1 METRFDPAQGNPA
14 TPTEAS
20 PDRLDRPGFSQLGS
34 NQAASGLAAS
44 GLAGWRQPSS
54 GRLSSD
60 QLSIDTPE
68 LVAIEMPL
76 AGIGSRFIALLVD
89 YLIWGAGFGVLG
101 ALLLLILPA
110 ILAFSRVTA
119 TWAWAIFLLLFFVLN
134 WGYFTLFEAFWNG
147 RTPGKRVAGIR
158 VIQRSGRAIG
168 LFESMARNLVR
179 YIDQLPGFYAVGVI
193 TMFVTSQHQRLGDL
207 AAGTLVVRDREQPAP
222 AWGEMGSRTFT
233 APLFSTNV
241 PQPEARATLTLP
253 ASGVARL
260 SPADLGVLEGFFAR
274 RLDMSIGTRQR
285 LAESI
290 AAAIQAKSGLERPDE
305 VSAETFLE
313 AAAHQL
319 RDVARMR

>member
-1 METRFDPAQGNPA
+1 METRFDPAQENPA
-14 TPTEAS
+14 SPTQAN
-20 PDRLDRPGFSQLGS
+20 PGRFSQP
-34 NQAASGLAAS
+34 GL
-44 GLAGWRQPSS
+44 RQPSS
-54 GRLSSD
+54 DRLSSD

-89 YLIWGAGFGVLG
+89 YLIWGAGFVVLA

-110 ILAFSRVTA
+110 ILTFSRVTA

-134 WGYFTLFEAFWNG
+134 WGYFTLFEALWNG
-147 RTPGKRVAGIR
+147 RTPGKRVARIR

-193 TMFVTSQHQRLGDL
+193 TMFVTRQHQRLGDL

-222 AWGEMGSRTFT
+222 AWSETGSRTFT
-233 APLFSTNV
+233 APLFTTSA
-241 PQPEARATLTLP
+241 PPPELHAALTLP
-253 ASGVARL
+253 ATGVARL

-274 RLDMSIGTRQR
+274 RLDMSIETRQR
-285 LAESI
+285 LAERI
-290 AAAIQAKSGLERPDE
+290 AAAIEAKSGLERPE
-305 VSAETFLE
+305 GASAETFLE
-313 AAAHQL
+313 AAARQL
-319 RDVARMR
+319 RDVAHMR